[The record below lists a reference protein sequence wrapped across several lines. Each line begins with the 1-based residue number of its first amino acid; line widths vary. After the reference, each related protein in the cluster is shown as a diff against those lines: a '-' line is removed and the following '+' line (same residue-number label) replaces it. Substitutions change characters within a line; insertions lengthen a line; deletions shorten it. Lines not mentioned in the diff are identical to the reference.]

1 MVAAHTVG
9 AVTGQTSEA
18 VTGQTED
25 AAGHT
30 DVAVTPWVDLGDHL
44 NNMAERVVQLGLLV
58 IVEDE
63 LADRYLQTEQLAW
76 TWVEVQVQLGL
87 TGF

>member
-1 MVAAHTVG
+1 M
-9 AVTGQTSEA
+9 
-18 VTGQTED
+18 
-25 AAGHT
+25 
-30 DVAVTPWVDLGDHL
+30 
-44 NNMAERVVQLGLLV
+44 QLGLLV

-63 LADRYLQTEQLAW
+63 LADHYLQMEQLAW

>member
-1 MVAAHTVG
+1 MYAVAAVGSSMVAAHTVG

-44 NNMAERVVQLGLLV
+44 NNMVQEGC
-58 IVEDE
+58 
-63 LADRYLQTEQLAW
+63 AAW
-76 TWVEVQVQLGL
+76 PIGNC
-87 TGF
+87 GG